1 MDAWLLGAPHAYL
14 DILYLLAVLWVLGQR
29 KHDQR
34 LAVFRSTILGRSA
47 RRDNRHVLFAV
58 LAWKVMGTAVEV

>member
-29 KHDQR
+29 KHP
-34 LAVFRSTILGRSA
+34 AVARSPFPDFVRATI
-47 RRDNRHVLFAV
+47 
-58 LAWKVMGTAVEV
+58 